1 MNPRARGKIAS
12 MQNDSENDPIV
23 YVVDDDENVGETTRM
38 LLDSVGLSSRIF
50 SSATDF
56 IEGYVPDELSCLVL
70 DIRMPG
76 MSGLELQERLTDAGI
91 ELPIIFITGYGDV
104 EIAVTALRNGAF
116 DFIEK
121 PCRDQRL
128 LDSINA
134 AIRESEDKQAEARK
148 RRTLLRRWRTL
159 TKREKQVAELVI
171 TGRPNKVLA
180 YELGV
185 SQRTVEIHRSRIMR
199 KMAANSL
206 ADLVRMH
213 LEIGNAAEDT
223 TTAS

>member
-1 MNPRARGKIAS
+1 